1 MENRNNSFD
10 VCFIRHGETTANRDG
25 IMQGQCDYPLTDLGR
40 QQASVVG
47 DALSGVPWTFCYSS
61 DLTRAV
67 DTAMIVMS
75 RSVAGQGQGLSLKQ
89 QVELR
94 EHHFGIREGLS
105 LPTTPFLFLILS
117 LFYYRRPTEEAIPV
131 TNSCKDCPREEYI
144 ARSC

>member
-67 DTAMIVMS
+67 DTAMIVIS
-75 RSVAGQGQGLSLKQ
+75 RSSVAGHGLSLEQ

-94 EHHFGIREGLS
+94 EHHFGIREGLFS
-105 LPTTPFLFLILS
+105 PHL
-117 LFYYRRPTEEAIPV
+117 
-131 TNSCKDCPREEYI
+131 
-144 ARSC
+144 